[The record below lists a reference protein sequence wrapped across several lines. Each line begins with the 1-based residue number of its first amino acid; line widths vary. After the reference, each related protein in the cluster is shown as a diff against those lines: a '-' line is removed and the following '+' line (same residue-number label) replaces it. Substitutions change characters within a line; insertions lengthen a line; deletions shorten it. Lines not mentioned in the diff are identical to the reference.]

1 MSIQNLRNKSFL
13 NKNSLARGT
22 ILAKLKPKSLKE
34 QDTDLINQTVSLKKV
49 NSAFTD
55 GLNSTLS
62 PTVTRFTF
70 STYSHKI
77 SKLESKLLFRI
88 DQDPSEKISA
98 AFSVMEDL
106 IVINPELTTLLT
118 KVKSILEE
126 YIQEV
131 KNTEEILQKNLN
143 NTSEDLKRLTKRY
156 KKLAIEAL
164 DSQAQVKK
172 RRNAAFELKKERKE
186 LKAELAMKNEEI
198 LKLEKKI
205 ESLETEVKEFQM
217 NNKVQRKVYKNHL
230 YVHIPKKSLDKF
242 GIGSSQA
249 SPIDLGTEI
258 NIAPGAHDEI
268 FSPLLI
274 QIPE

>member
-1 MSIQNLRNKSFL
+1 MSFQNLRNKSFL

-34 QDTDLINQTVSLKKV
+34 QDTDLINQTVSLKKL
-49 NSAFTD
+49 NSALTD
-55 GLNSTLS
+55 GLNSTMS
-62 PTVTRFTF
+62 PTMTRFTF

-77 SKLESKLLFRI
+77 SKLESKLLFKI
-88 DQDPSEKISA
+88 DQDPSEKVSA

-126 YIQEV
+126 YIQEA
-131 KNTEEILQKNLN
+131 KNVEETLQKNII

-164 DSQAQVKK
+164 DCQAQVKK

-186 LKAELAMKNEEI
+186 LKEELSKKNEEI
-198 LKLEKKI
+198 LKLEKKMKC
-205 ESLETEVKEFQM
+205 LEMEIAEFQD
-217 NNKVQRKVYKNHL
+217 NKGKKKVYKNHL

-258 NIAPGAHDEI
+258 NLAPGAHDDI
-268 FSPLLI
+268 LSPLLI